1 MHKKK
6 LMKKEGRKMKEKM
19 KQKNLERGI
28 TLIALVITISE
39 LLNISVTQVSNLII
53 VDNIG
58 YSV

>member
-1 MHKKK
+1 
-6 LMKKEGRKMKEKM
+6 MKEKM